1 MASPLSDYFTGVG
14 VKRLSHVE
22 ISPDTSNQHEF
33 NGINE
38 FKNIFGSEKKKF
50 TAKFIYLSD
59 DEDRV
64 IESDGFVT
72 WYDAREN
79 HPSRTEFRLYYSS
92 NEILTSATV
101 NDLIVVGQTGD
112 DKLAVIVAPQ
122 NSTSEKQLLW
132 LFGMEE
138 AANKFIVKDFSG
150 EKKEIGFAGRYIL
163 SSLGMEPEEIA
174 PDFLEELLNRY
185 GKTFPTTKE
194 FSDFARSTIKNVSPI
209 EEPDETLMA
218 WLEREE
224 LLFKTLE
231 RVIVKEQLIK
241 GFGADGTDV
250 DEFIKLSLSIQNR
263 RKSRAGFSFENNL
276 AILLSLNKISYSHG
290 AVTERNNKP
299 DFIFP
304 GIKYYHDDKFDTN
317 LLTMLGVKTT
327 AKDRWRQVLSEAAK
341 ISEKHM
347 ITLEPAISR
356 NQTEE
361 MIANNLQLVIPKPLF
376 TTYSSMQQNHL
387 ITLKDF
393 IDMLDGKQRHYTSTP
408 LLF

>member
-1 MASPLSDYFTGVG
+1 MASPLSNYFTGVG
-14 VKRLSHVE
+14 VKRLSQVE
-22 ISPDTSNQHEF
+22 ISPDSSNQHEF

-38 FKNIFGSEKKKF
+38 FRYIFGSERKKF

-59 DEDRV
+59 DEDKL
-64 IESDGFVT
+64 IESDGFLT

-92 NEILTSATV
+92 NEVLTEAKV
-101 NDLIVVGQTGD
+101 NDLIAVGQTGRD
-112 DKLAVIVAPQ
+112 NLAIIVAPQ

-138 AANKFIVKDFSG
+138 VANKFVIKDFTQD
-150 EKKEIGFAGRYIL
+150 KKDIGFAGRYIL
-163 SSLGMEPEEIA
+163 STLGMEPEEIA
-174 PDFLEELLNRY
+174 PDFLEELLKRY
-185 GKTFPTTKE
+185 GNKFPTTKE
-194 FSDFARSTIKNVSPI
+194 FSEYARSTVKDVSPV
-209 EEPDETLMA
+209 EAPDETLMA

-241 GFGADGTDV
+241 GFGEDGTDV

-276 AILLSLNKISYSHG
+276 AILFSLNKIHYSHG

-299 DFIFP
+299 DFVFP
-304 GIKYYHDDKFDTN
+304 GIKYYHDDTFNAN
-317 LLTMLGVKTT
+317 LLTMLGLKTT

-341 ISEKHM
+341 IPNKHL

-361 MIANNLQLVIPKPLF
+361 MIANNLQLVIPRPLF
-376 TTYSSMQQNHL
+376 ATYSSVQQKRL
-387 ITLKDF
+387 LTVKDF
-393 IDMLDGKQRHYTSTP
+393 IYMIEGKQKRYSSTP